1 MSRVSR
7 YLVVV
12 NLARTRYVIRPGT
25 TVICS
30 THDHSLAVPQNRV
43 IRACAS
49 VGSQRERQT
58 RTDRFAPGH
67 HSRPATVVDRSTARW
82 ACAFRGSA
90 GCPWGTSSRT
100 DPNLDAPGECGC
112 SGRAVSLCAGDP
124 DPLDSSSSPFCSAGS
139 SLSTKAGRGS
149 VLPVWL
155 IRDLARLDS
164 TPIDMPSI
172 PRFRAATMVRSQY
185 EPGIE
190 FRVFQTAGSLG
201 PTP

>member
-7 YLVVV
+7 YLAVGNLDGTCYVVW
-12 NLARTRYVIRPGT
+12 PGP

-30 THDHSLAVPQNRV
+30 THDHSSLTVPQNRF

-49 VGSQRERQT
+49 AGPQRESRH
-58 RTDRFAPGH
+58 RTDRSAPRY
-67 HSRPATVVDRSTARW
+67 HSRPAPVVDRSTARW

-90 GCPWGTSSRT
+90 GCPWRASPRT

-112 SGRAVSLCAGDP
+112 SGRAVSLCAVAP
-124 DPLDSSSSPFCSAGS
+124 EPLGSSSPFCPAGP

-155 IRDLARLDS
+155 VRDLARLDS

-172 PRFRAATMVRSQY
+172 PRFRAAIIVRSQY
-185 EPGIE
+185 APGIE
-190 FRVFQTAGSLG
+190 FRVFQTAGSEGL
-201 PTP
+201 TP